1 MKLEIKDKEKTG
13 KIRNTLELNNMLVI
27 NQQVKN

>member
-13 KIRNTLELNNMLVI
+13 KIRNTLELNNMVVI